1 MKESRKTLLVLLVLL
16 FFTFLPTLSE
26 VPFPSQDS
34 PLVMKEVLTQTSV
47 SNSWLT
53 SAIHITTVAFLV
65 ALYWYGSKVGR
76 VASAFFGILFIFIA
90 FSNHIA
96 VTQSYG
102 LVVVT
107 GNLVSILVVGLFWMW
122 EVYRPRNVYVFQK
135 LAAWRY
141 WVLPFVFLA
150 FWFPMSAEA
159 GPDFNPLLLLTS
171 SFGVMFCP
179 TAPVV
184 IALLTLIYPNVNKY
198 VLRVTSFV
206 GLIIGFFNVLSFFV
220 MPGYPL
226 WLLILHTPL
235 IFISLY
241 GLLLPIIVKKS
252 VLASIVKGKTSLHG
266 EAKILLE
273 KPKEQLR
280 IGN

>member
-1 MKESRKTLLVLLVLL
+1 MKESRKMLILLIALLLIN
-16 FFTFLPTLSE
+16 FLPTLST
-26 VPFPSQDS
+26 VPFPPQDS
-34 PLVMKEVLTQTSV
+34 PLVIFEVLTQTSV
-47 SNSWLT
+47 SNPWLT
-53 SAIHITTVAFLV
+53 SIIHITTVALLI
-65 ALYWYGSKVGR
+65 AMYYYGSRVGR
-76 VASAFFGILFIFIA
+76 GASAFFGILFIFIA

-96 VTQSYG
+96 VTKSYG

-107 GNLVSILVVGLFWMW
+107 GNLVSILVVGLFWLW
-122 EVYRPRNVYVFQK
+122 EAYRPHNMYVFQK

-141 WVLPFVFLA
+141 WVLPFVLLA

-159 GPDFNPLLLLTS
+159 VPDFSPSLLLTS

-179 TAPVV
+179 TAPVM
-184 IALLTLIYPNVNKY
+184 IALLTLIYPNVNKP

-220 MPGYPL
+220 MPGYSM

-241 GLLLPIIVKKS
+241 GLMLPMMVKAA
-252 VLASIVKGKTSLHG
+252 ASQT
-266 EAKILLE
+266 
-273 KPKEQLR
+273 
-280 IGN
+280 

>member
-1 MKESRKTLLVLLVLL
+1 MKESRKTLILLMALL
-16 FFTFLPTLSE
+16 FLNFLPTLST
-26 VPFPSQDS
+26 VPFPPQDS
-34 PLVMKEVLTQTSV
+34 PLVIFEVLTQTSV
-47 SNSWLT
+47 SNPWLT
-53 SAIHITTVAFLV
+53 SIIHIATVALLI
-65 ALYWYGSKVGR
+65 ALYYYGPRVGR
-76 VASAFFGILFIFIA
+76 GASAFFGILFIFIA

-96 VTQSYG
+96 VTKNYG

-107 GNLVSILVVGLFWMW
+107 GNLVSILVVGLFWLW
-122 EVYRPRNVYVFQK
+122 EAYRPRNMYVFQK

-141 WVLPFVFLA
+141 WVLPFVLLA

-159 GPDFNPLLLLTS
+159 GPDFSPSLLLTS

-184 IALLTLIYPNVNKY
+184 IALLTWIYPNVNKA

-220 MPGYPL
+220 MPGYSL

-241 GLLLPIIVKKS
+241 GLMLPMMVKE
-252 VLASIVKGKTSLHG
+252 ASSQT
-266 EAKILLE
+266 
-273 KPKEQLR
+273 
-280 IGN
+280 

>member
-1 MKESRKTLLVLLVLL
+1 MNESRKTLIALLVLL
-16 FFTFLPTLSE
+16 SITFLPTLST
-26 VPFPSQDS
+26 VPFPPQDT
-34 PLVMKEVLTQTSV
+34 PLVMKEVLTLTSI
-47 SNSWLT
+47 SNPWLT
-53 SAIHITTVAFLV
+53 SAIHIATVSLLA
-65 ALYWYGSKVGR
+65 ALYWYGLKVGR
-76 VASAFFGILFIFIA
+76 YVSAFFGILFIFIA

-107 GNLVSILVVGLFWMW
+107 GNLVSILIVGLFWMW
-122 EVYRPRNVYVFQK
+122 EAYRPHNVYVFQK

-141 WVLPFVFLA
+141 WVLPFAFMA
-150 FWFPMSAEA
+150 FWFPMNAEA
-159 GPDFNPLLLLTS
+159 SPDFNPSLLLTS

-179 TAPVV
+179 TTPVV
-184 IALLTLIYPNVNKY
+184 IALLTIIYPNVNKP

-206 GLIIGFFNVLSFFV
+206 GLVIGLFNLLSFFV

-241 GLLLPIIVKKS
+241 GLLLPIIVKKRFS
-252 VLASIVKGKTSLHG
+252 
-266 EAKILLE
+266 
-273 KPKEQLR
+273 
-280 IGN
+280 